1 MIGVG
6 AMIGA
11 GIFVLTGSAVGRA
24 GPAALLAFGLNG
36 ILTLFTALSYAEL
49 ASSIPEAGGGY
60 AYMKKVMPNSIA
72 FISGWMLWFAYV
84 VACALYARGFGS
96 YFVEFLNTYT
106 HPIGAAFETVLT
118 HGGTVAL
125 FTLLIGVLFLA
136 VNIVGTHAT
145 GKTENVITLA
155 KIAILAVFIVFGLI
169 AVFRNPSAAVV
180 NYRPFLP
187 NGFSG
192 ILAAMG
198 LIFIAFEGYDLI
210 ATVSEEVQDPRRNI
224 PRAILLSLGITLAI
238 YMTVVFTMIGATP
251 SVGGVPTW
259 QALGQAGERGI
270 IEAAKAFMPRFGVV
284 LILGG
289 GVFATLSA
297 LNATVMASS
306 RVAFAMGRDWM
317 LPNRLSRLHAV
328 RKTPVLA
335 ITVTGALFL
344 GIAVALPLETIGSA
358 SSLLFLLTFMLVN
371 IALIVYR
378 RRSEPS
384 TEGFRVPLFP
394 LTPVLGTVTTAGL
407 AVFLMANDRAAGIMA
422 VVWIAVGFIVFR
434 VFFRNRVRIADVPRV
449 IETPSLLDLRKTKR
463 YRTLV
468 PISHPGRIEG
478 LIRMASGV
486 AKVSRGD
493 VIALRVLE
501 LPDVTSYEEG
511 EEFID
516 EAQTVLASA
525 RRLTLKAGIPF
536 SSVVRVGRTI
546 GPEIV
551 AVAKEQRCDLILL
564 GYKADEEVLENSIIH
579 HVVTKQPCDVA
590 VLRAF
595 DGQAGP
601 FRKVLLPLGGKEVH
615 DRLKSRIVHA
625 LAAAG
630 PVDLT
635 FLTVIQ
641 AAAGPATKR
650 HAEETLRNAA
660 NIYAMQQAAVV
671 VVADDDVPGAILKA
685 AEDADLVILGMRDEP
700 WLRSFFFGPLAH
712 QVAGRLGCPT
722 LLTKTYSQ
730 DKSRLKRVLPW

>member
-525 RRLTLKAGIPF
+525 
-536 SSVVRVGRTI
+536 SSHPQGGHSVLVGCQ
-546 GPEIV
+546 G
-551 AVAKEQRCDLILL
+551 
-564 GYKADEEVLENSIIH
+564 
-579 HVVTKQPCDVA
+579 
-590 VLRAF
+590 RA
-595 DGQAGP
+595 
-601 FRKVLLPLGGKEVH
+601 H
-615 DRLKSRIVHA
+615 DRTGDRRRRQRATMRPHPPRLQSRRGSPGEQHH
-625 LAAAG
+625 
-630 PVDLT
+630 P
-635 FLTVIQ
+635 
-641 AAAGPATKR
+641 PRR
-650 HAEETLRNAA
+650 HET
-660 NIYAMQQAAVV
+660 AV
-671 VVADDDVPGAILKA
+671 
-685 AEDADLVILGMRDEP
+685 
-700 WLRSFFFGPLAH
+700 
-712 QVAGRLGCPT
+712 
-722 LLTKTYSQ
+722 
-730 DKSRLKRVLPW
+730 